1 MAELEKSVETML
13 KSNGIDSV
21 KVEII
26 VRSYDTL
33 DIESVKVSVDKDGAD
48 KEFITDLVANKL
60 GIKKTEVR
68 LIVSE

>member
-1 MAELEKSVETML
+1 M
-13 KSNGIDSV
+13 
-21 KVEII
+21 
-26 VRSYDTL
+26 
-33 DIESVKVSVDKDGAD
+33 SVDKDGAD